1 MKSGSGAI
9 NHTPYIYFTR
19 LQFLESCVSN
29 KETINNWEDEDTQN
43 TQVEENEAD
52 NEDVEIRPADTP
64 ATKGKKRKAL
74 DPVEQQFTDI
84 LNKSILLREQ
94 SINKNEEDE
103 DKLFCLSLYKELKK
117 VPEHGRIA
125 TKIKLLETIQKAQNF
140 YSPAPILEPM
150 RPRFNPN
157 HQYQGQFNEATSAL
171 QSSWQANAGPSHAP
185 PSLSA
190 ISYMQNNM
198 QSSVTSPTDSYLSD
212 QSKDILEL
220 Y

>member
-1 MKSGSGAI
+1 MEMNNFDTELFIEEVKSRRVIWNMASPDYKNRVLKRTAWQQLVEIFCNEDTTEEEKKNLGNTLQKRWKNLRYHFSKELKKKKTMKSGSGAI

-94 SINKNEEDE
+94 SIDKNEEDE
-103 DKLFCLSLYKELKK
+103 DKLFCLSL
-117 VPEHGRIA
+117 
-125 TKIKLLETIQKAQNF
+125 
-140 YSPAPILEPM
+140 
-150 RPRFNPN
+150 
-157 HQYQGQFNEATSAL
+157 
-171 QSSWQANAGPSHAP
+171 
-185 PSLSA
+185 
-190 ISYMQNNM
+190 
-198 QSSVTSPTDSYLSD
+198 
-212 QSKDILEL
+212 
-220 Y
+220 